1 MKTATPGMAAQAAY
15 PQWEG
20 VLPEM
25 TAKEAKAVL
34 ISELIYALKHRP
46 GDFSTDSNPTC
57 ILSDEGTG
65 QRWWIGNG
73 FWHFKLWN
81 PKPEIRFTLAQK
93 IRAWPYFLMWKRIYI
108 RKPAMDSLTQET
120 IRRMMTLRDKNRP

>member
-1 MKTATPGMAAQAAY
+1 MKISPARAAPQY

-25 TAKEAKAVL
+25 TAKEAKAAL

-46 GDFSTDSNPTC
+46 VDFTTDSDPTC
-57 ILSDEGTG
+57 LLRDEKTG
-65 QRWWIGNG
+65 QKWWIAGG
-73 FWHFKLWN
+73 FWQFKLWN

-93 IRAWPYFLMWKRIYI
+93 FRAYSHFLMWKRIYI
-108 RKPAMDSLTQET
+108 KKPEMDSRTQDT